1 MLESLILFIFLI
13 IGYYIFNFSQSL
25 KIIKLINL
33 SLDFIVISIIFLL
46 GYNFSIFT
54 NTNTIVL
61 EVIGISLIYITIITV
76 ANILG
81 IFIFCK
87 KDPNIKA
94 QFKSDNISETKENL
108 FITILKASKYLI
120 YLIIGYILGEIINI
134 NITSFINDI
143 VFVMLL
149 LLMLIIGGLLRFEN
163 ISLISLFKNKLAM
176 SVVVIVI
183 ATSIISA
190 ILISYMINIPVKQS
204 IMISSGLGWYSLSVV
219 LNTDF
224 IGEYYGMITFMVDFL
239 REILVIAMVPLLKR
253 YFSVEMVGYAANT
266 AMDFCLPILR
276 NNYGNKI
283 VPLAI
288 TIGLTMT
295 IITPIL
301 LVLEN
306 MVL

>member
-94 QFKSDNISETKENL
+94 QFKSDKISETKENL

-283 VPLAI
+283 VSLAI

-306 MVL
+306 IIL

>member
-1 MLESLILFIFLI
+1 M
-13 IGYYIFNFSQSL
+13 
-25 KIIKLINL
+25 
-33 SLDFIVISIIFLL
+33 
-46 GYNFSIFT
+46 
-54 NTNTIVL
+54 
-61 EVIGISLIYITIITV
+61 
-76 ANILG
+76 
-81 IFIFCK
+81 
-87 KDPNIKA
+87 
-94 QFKSDNISETKENL
+94 
-108 FITILKASKYLI
+108 
-120 YLIIGYILGEIINI
+120 
-134 NITSFINDI
+134 TSFINDT

-239 REILVIAMVPLLKR
+239 REIFVIAMGVPLLKR

-306 MVL
+306 IS

>member
-13 IGYYIFNFSQSL
+13 IGYYIFNFPQSL

-94 QFKSDNISETKENL
+94 QFKSDNISEAKENL

-204 IMISSGLGWYSLSVV
+204 VMISSGLGWYSLSVV

-306 MVL
+306 IIL

>member
-13 IGYYIFNFSQSL
+13 IGYYIFNFSESL
-25 KIIKLINL
+25 KVIKLINL

-87 KDPNIKA
+87 KDPNIKTK
-94 QFKSDNISETKENL
+94 FISDNISEAKENL

-163 ISLISLFKNKLAM
+163 ISLIDLFKNKLAM

-190 ILISYMINIPVKQS
+190 VLISYIINIPVKQS

-239 REILVIAMVPLLKR
+239 REILVIVMVPLLKR

-295 IITPIL
+295 ITTPIL

-306 MVL
+306 LIL

>member
-94 QFKSDNISETKENL
+94 QFKSDNISEAKENL

-276 NNYGNKI
+276 NNYGNKV

-306 MVL
+306 IIL

>member
-25 KIIKLINL
+25 KVIKLINL

-87 KDPNIKA
+87 KDPNIKTN
-94 QFKSDNISETKENL
+94 FISDNISEAKENL

-120 YLIIGYILGEIINI
+120 YLIIGYILGEIINV
-134 NITSFINDI
+134 NITSFINDV

-163 ISLISLFKNKLAM
+163 ISLIDLFKNKLAM

-183 ATSIISA
+183 LTSIISA
-190 ILISYMINIPVKQS
+190 VLISYAINIPVKQS

-306 MVL
+306 IIL